1 MRSGAYA
8 GQNNDHVFSSH
19 LFSLPCEISY
29 SERAIRPDLTEECRS
44 YLHLPV
50 LFGKYF
56 FPVEALAAHTIP
68 FSGLKDGT
76 HDFDFVLGDDFL
88 RNTGVEEF
96 LGGELKAHVTLEKS
110 EHLLVTLIDVD
121 GHIDMLCDHCNA
133 PMQQP
138 VKGEQRQIFKLTG
151 EDETDDDE
159 LVSIDPHA
167 NEINLTHYIFECIS
181 LHLPIRHVHPPG
193 ECDPEVE
200 GALEKVQVHEPVP
213 DPRWA
218 VLKDLKNKSV

>member
-1 MRSGAYA
+1 M
-8 GQNNDHVFSSH
+8 
-19 LFSLPCEISY
+19 
-29 SERAIRPDLTEECRS
+29 
-44 YLHLPV
+44 
-50 LFGKYF
+50 
-56 FPVEALAAHTIP
+56 EALAAHTIP

-88 RNTGVEEF
+88 GNAGVEEF

-167 NEINLTHYIFECIS
+167 HEINLTHYLFECIS
-181 LHLPIRHVHPPG
+181 LHLPIRHVHPPDQ
-193 ECDPEVE
+193 CDPEVE
-200 GALEKVQVHEPVP
+200 GALEKVQVHRSPEA

-218 VLKDLKNKSV
+218 VLQDLKNKQN